1 MFGSKTKHYI
11 PEDDTP
17 SLFPEEEEVPIE
29 KAPQKVSEHE
39 RRIRQP
45 NALSEIPSDLPR
57 KERIID
63 VLEEKRQGMTLI
75 GYEES
80 ERIAYHTGLY
90 VIHFKRAQYAIRL
103 MRCAVLSQLLLR
115 EMFSI
120 RSAVE
125 LVMMS
130 LSSSRWLRTRRR
142 MPSLRNARH
151 GCSATMNCRRLQ
163 SYLEALYK
171 RTAEALRPL
180 YERMIEQI
188 MQCDILHADETF
200 IKLMIKG
207 TKKCKQAYLWYRLT
221 GVGPPMIAF
230 HFSPSLSR
238 NVAESLLGNYSGTII
253 RDSYAAYEKLD
264 CEVACCW
271 AHVRRRFP
279 QGVESGYTKAEPPLK
294 IIHALYQIER
304 VVKERAEK
312 KGTETAL
319 YQERKNA
326 RRQSQKFIR
335 EFFEQCRVLNE
346 SEQPTS
352 LVAQAVSYALNIEEK
367 LKKFLKD
374 SRLNINNNPAERLNR
389 GIAIIRKK
397 CLFAGSEAGRQRLAI
412 LYSFAATCKANRIWF
427 RKWLKNILPRLNSTP
442 AGQIDSLIP
451 EAKLSMS
458 SCSNLFKTL
467 SPIFSFTMGLAG
479 RLRLSVSKCAQNFG
493 HYHAAGQ
500 NKRTFKLKLF

>member
-1 MFGSKTKHYI
+1 MVLPVVTTLDEARHAIRDLAEENEKLSNELAWFKRQMFGSKTEHYI

-17 SLFPEEEEVPIE
+17 SLFPEEEEEAPIE

-39 RRIRQP
+39 RRVRQP

-57 KERIID
+57 EEHIID
-63 VLEEKRQGMTLI
+63 VPEEKRQGMTLI

-103 MRCAVLSQLLLR
+103 MRCAVLSQLLFR

-171 RTAEALRPL
+171 RTAEALLPL

-253 RDSYAAYEKLD
+253 RDSYTAYEKLD

-271 AHVRRRFP
+271 AHVRRRFL
-279 QGVESGYTKAEPPLK
+279 QAVECGYTKAEVPLK
-294 IIHALYQIER
+294 MIQALYKIER
-304 VVKERAEK
+304 GAKERAEK
-312 KGTETAL
+312 KGTDTAL
-319 YQERKNA
+319 FHAHKEA
-326 RRQSQKFIR
+326 RRQSQKLVR
-335 EFFEQCRVLNE
+335 EFFEQCRALKE
-346 SEQPTS
+346 SERPS
-352 LVAQAVSYALNIEEK
+352 SPVAQAVSYALNIEEE

-374 SRLNINNNPAERLNR
+374 ARLNIDNNPAERLNR
-389 GIAIIRKK
+389 GIAIIRKN
-397 CLFAGSEAGRQRLAI
+397 CLFAGSEAGGQRLAI
-412 LYSFAATCKANRIWF
+412 LYSFAATCKANGICF
-427 RKWLKNILPRLNSTP
+427 RTWLEEVLPRLTTTP
-442 AGQIDSLIP
+442 AGLIDSLIP
-451 EAKLSMS
+451 EAKQS
-458 SCSNLFKTL
+458 S
-467 SPIFSFTMGLAG
+467 
-479 RLRLSVSKCAQNFG
+479 Q
-493 HYHAAGQ
+493 
-500 NKRTFKLKLF
+500 